1 MNKKAFEFSFGW
13 MFAIIVGAA
22 IIALAIYATTTFV
35 GTQRKVED
43 SSKSLEL
50 SGLLRQLETGLEEQG
65 KAEIKTNVK
74 IRISNDCSLEGST
87 ASSKAFGTQIIKTSV
102 SSGLG
107 KEEWSDGG
115 VPLKSQSIYLFSN
128 KTIEGKEFI
137 TLTERFEFPYKVADM
152 IMIWPSS
159 TKFCFVNSPENVKSK
174 IEPLNIGI
182 NFSSSSARCPSGSV
196 KVCFA
201 QTGCNIDVSQSSQT
215 VTKNGKTMYYDEL
228 GSALFYGAIFS
239 DPEVYECQAQRLARK
254 AKVLGEIYSEKS
266 SFGAA
271 LGCSAE
277 SIQAD
282 LDLLTSQ
289 LGNVKSSRELVQAM
303 EVEKQLGRNNDALIC
318 PVF

>member
-22 IIALAIYATTTFV
+22 IIAMAIYATTNFI
-35 GTQRKVED
+35 GTQRNVED

-50 SGLLRQLETGLEEQG
+50 SGVFRQLETGLEEQG

-74 IRISNDCSLEGST
+74 TRISNDCTLKGDT
-87 ASSKAFGTQIIKTSV
+87 ASANAFGTQIIKTSV
-102 SSGLG
+102 SSSLG

-115 VPLKSQSIYLFSN
+115 IPFKSQSIYLFSN
-128 KTIEGKEFI
+128 KTIEGKEFT

-152 IMIWPSS
+152 VMIWPST
-159 TKFCFVNSPENVKSK
+159 TKFCFVNSPESVKKDMDSM
-174 IEPLNIGI
+174 NIGI
-182 NFSSSSARCPSGSV
+182 NFSSSTARCPTGSV

-201 QTGCNIDVSQSSQT
+201 QTGCNVDVSQSGNT
-215 VTKNGKTMYYDEL
+215 LTKNGKTVYYDEV

-239 DPEVYECQAQRLARK
+239 DPEVYECQVQRLAKK

-277 SIQAD
+277 SLQLS
-282 LDLLTSQ
+282 LDMLSSQ
-289 LGNVKSSRELVQAM
+289 LENVKSSRDIVQIFETAK
-303 EVEKQLGRNNDALIC
+303 ELGRANDALVC
-318 PVF
+318 PIF

>member
-1 MNKKAFEFSFGW
+1 MNNKGFEFSFGW

-22 IIALAIYATTTFV
+22 IIAMAIYATTTFID
-35 GTQRKVED
+35 TQRKVED

-74 IRISNDCSLEGST
+74 IRISNDCTIEGDTVS
-87 ASSKAFGTQIIKTSV
+87 AKAFGTQVLKTSV
-102 SSGLG
+102 SSGIG

-128 KTIEGKEFI
+128 KTIEGKEFV
-137 TLTERFEFPYKVADM
+137 TLTKRFEFPYKVADM
-152 IMIWPSS
+152 VMIWPSS
-159 TKFCFVNSPENVKSK
+159 TKYCFVNSPVNVKNE

-182 NFSSSSARCPSGSV
+182 NFSSSSSRCPSGSI

-201 QTGCNIDVSQSSQT
+201 QTGCNIDVSQT
-215 VTKNGKTMYYDEL
+215 TNTATKNGKVMYYDEI

-239 DPEVYECQAQRLARK
+239 DPQVYECQTQRLAKK
-254 AKVLGEIYSEKS
+254 AKILGELYSEKS
-266 SFGAA
+266 SYGAA

-277 SIQAD
+277 SIQQS

-289 LGNVKSSRELVQAM
+289 LGNVRSSRELVQAI
-303 EVEKQLGRNNDALIC
+303 EIKKELGRANDALIC